1 MRYNKETREFLIKLN
16 DEFENA
22 KKIEDTEKREEAID
36 KVRMRISIFA
46 YQNSFNGLLDQIC
59 KTCKVKTR

>member
-1 MRYNKETREFLIKLN
+1 MRYNKETREFLINLN

-22 KKIEDTEKREEAID
+22 KKIEDKEKREEAID
-36 KVRMRISIFA
+36 KVRMRISIFT
-46 YQNSFNGLLDQIC
+46 YQDSFNGLLDQIC